1 MGAARRGFGL
11 AGEYP
16 IESIRAAASAAE
28 AHGYDSFW
36 LSQPLRDPSLPKLS
50 DVARRTQRLA
60 LGVGAVP
67 LTDDTPR
74 QLATEIQ
81 RLGLPLDRFIL
92 GIGSGTARGALDRTR
107 AGVDELRRL
116 VDVTIV
122 VAPLGPKMCYLAGQV
137 ADGVLLN
144 WLTPEYA
151 RTSAA
156 WIREGAES
164 VGRPTPMILA
174 YVRCALGR
182 DSLPRLEQ
190 ECARYGSFPH
200 YAAHF
205 RRQGVEPIQ
214 TTILAEGEADLQERL
229 SAYEAVLDALI
240 VRAIT
245 PADTRE
251 QALAVLA
258 AARPTPPASAGHPVG
273 R

>member
-16 IESIRAAASAAE
+16 VESIHAAASAAE
-28 AHGYDSFW
+28 AHGYHSFW
-36 LSQPLRDPSLPKLS
+36 LSQPLTEPSLPKLS
-50 DVARRTQRLA
+50 DVARRTKRIT
-60 LGVGAVP
+60 LGIGAMPV
-67 LTDDTPR
+67 TDYAPR
-74 QLATEIQ
+74 HVATDIQ
-81 RLGLPLDRFIL
+81 RLGLPLDRLFL

-107 AGVDELRRL
+107 AGVEELRQLLNVR
-116 VDVTIV
+116 IV
-122 VAPLGPKMCYLAGQV
+122 VAPLGPKMCYLAGQL

-151 RTSAA
+151 HTSAA

-164 VGRPTPMILA
+164 MGRPTPMILA

-182 DSLPRLEQ
+182 ASLPRLEQ

-214 TTILAEGEADLQERL
+214 TTIFAEREAGLQERL
-229 SAYEAVLDALI
+229 TAYEAVLDSVI

-245 PADTRE
+245 PSDTPE
-251 QALAVLA
+251 QTLAVLA
-258 AARPTPPASAGHPVG
+258 AARPTSPGVG
-273 R
+273 SRTGEA